1 MSEKECNKPNCC
13 LNNQEQPKKRGR
25 KIKFVGKKKND
36 KSQNST
42 SLVVK
47 NVGSKYSSINVPQF
61 IFDNPELTKAL
72 SILPSNYNF
81 EIPKTIWRI
90 LDSGYKRVALQFPE
104 GLQMYACVISDI
116 LKKFCEPTLE
126 DILIMGDVTYG
137 ACCIDDFTAKA
148 LDCDFIVHY
157 GHSCLIPLT
166 ETAINT
172 LYVFVDIAIDVN
184 HFVESMKITF
194 PDKSKKIALVGT
206 IQFIKS
212 LQLAAKQLNTY
223 FETPVIIPQEKPL
236 SPGEI
241 LGCTSPKL
249 SSDVDILV

>member
-1 MSEKECNKPNCC
+1 MSQECKNEKCC
-13 LNNQEQPKKRGR
+13 QDSLTQPPKKGR
-25 KIKFVGKKKND
+25 KIKFVGKKNNSKVA
-36 KSQNST
+36 QNSSSIIKKST
-42 SLVVK
+42 
-47 NVGSKYSSINVPQF
+47 GSKSSLNIPQH
-61 IFDNPELTKAL
+61 ILDNPELKKAL

-90 LDSGYKRVALQFPE
+90 IDSGYKRVALQFPE

-157 GHSCLIPLT
+157 GHSCLVPLSQT
-166 ETAINT
+166 TIST

-184 HFVESMKITF
+184 HFVESMKLTF
-194 PDKSKKIALVGT
+194 PDKSKKVALVGT
-206 IQFIKS
+206 IQFVKS
-212 LQLAAKQLNTY
+212 LQLAADQLNMY
-223 FETPVIIPQEKPL
+223 FETPVTIPQEKPL

-249 SSDVDILV
+249 SSELDLLM